1 VKKRPQVVRGKRLR
15 LPEPCEG
22 DLPNMPEPTKAEL
35 GQLHQQLRDHRDKP
49 LPPPLQQVLER
60 VLFWAIWQI
69 GRPWDRARIRNQ
81 RYRAVCD
88 AIACEL
94 KFDEAL
100 AYAVEKL
107 AHEPS
112 RGGIGAMKRDYLI
125 EQGISGLPR
134 RPRR

>member
-22 DLPNMPEPTKAEL
+22 DLPNMLEPTKAEL
-35 GQLHQQLRDHRDKP
+35 GQLRQLLIDHRDKP
-49 LPPPLQQVLER
+49 LPPLWQKVLETA
-60 VLFWAIWQI
+60 LFWAVWQI

-81 RYRAVCD
+81 RWRSVRY
-88 AIACEL
+88 AIECGV
-94 KFDEAL
+94 KFDDAL
-100 AYAVEKL
+100 AYAVERL
-107 AHEPS
+107 AHEPA

-125 EQGISGLPR
+125 EQGRSGLPR